1 MKKSLILLLCLVFMS
16 AFAFA
21 AENDDVQVTW
31 TVGTQSKTEIGF
43 YDTADATEVSTGI
56 TLDDEMESVSGLQG
70 KKDVYIKWD
79 IVTNKPVTVSLY
91 SDALKEQNKQ
101 EGEISESNTID
112 WVGTM
117 TIDKTNV
124 TTKVDSLTTS
134 TIGNTSGGED
144 VYGSVSDPIELFTY
158 DNSTDGM
165 GDVGCIKL
173 SIVTEDASSK
183 TPTTYTT
190 NLYVKISS
198 DQG

>member
-1 MKKSLILLLCLVFMS
+1 MKKSMILLLCLVFMS

-21 AENDDVQVTW
+21 EDNDDVQVTW
-31 TVGTQSKTEIGF
+31 TVGNQSKTEIGF
-43 YDTADATEVSTGI
+43 YDTAEATDVSTGI
-56 TLDDEMESVSGLQG
+56 TLDDDMDSSGLKG
-70 KKDVYIKWD
+70 TKDVFIKWD
-79 IVTNKPVTVSLY
+79 IVTSKPVTVSLY

-101 EGEISESNTID
+101 EGEINESNTID

-117 TIDKTNV
+117 TIDRTKV

-144 VYGSVSDPIELFTY
+144 VYGSVSNPIELFTY
-158 DNSTDGM
+158 DNSTNGM

>member
-21 AENDDVQVTW
+21 ADKDDVQVTW
-31 TVGTQSKTEIGF
+31 TVGGQSKTEIGF
-43 YDTADATEVSTGI
+43 YDTAEATDVSTGI
-56 TLDDEMESVSGLQG
+56 TLDDDMDSSGLKG
-70 KKDVYIKWD
+70 TKDVFIKWD
-79 IVTNKPVTVSLY
+79 IVTSKPVTVSLY

-101 EGEISESNTID
+101 EGEINESNTID

-144 VYGSVSDPIELFTY
+144 VYGSVSNPIELFTY
-158 DNSTDGM
+158 DNSTNGM